1 MEKKTEKNH
10 ADEWLDN
17 LPIQAEN
24 PAFKPEEMILC
35 RKCERKNPPTRLDCF
50 YCGAQLE
57 FSEGQSGF
65 IKPNLRKLENWEK
78 GFNLIYSPGS
88 ENFND
93 AKLSEIAKI
102 LKCEKEVLQKMIS
115 AQKPLPLARAESEKE
130 AEIVQTRLRE
140 LGVETLIV
148 RDESLNV
155 EKSARRLRGL
165 EFYDD
170 KIILI
175 LFNQD
180 EIIEISNNDLA
191 LIVTGAIFERKV
203 EATQKRV
210 KKGESKI
217 LQTSETA
224 SDEFLIDIYSRGDV
238 TGYRIFAKGFDFSC
252 LEAEK
257 EILAVKN
264 LKKLAQK
271 LVATAPD
278 AKFVDDYLQVRKSLG
293 NVWEVEERTDS
304 QCMKREGFGK
314 FNLGNVT
321 TINNLSQ
328 FTKYSRLQW
337 QLL

>member
-1 MEKKTEKNH
+1 MEKKPEKNQV
-10 ADEWLDN
+10 DSWLDD
-17 LPIQAEN
+17 LPVQAEN

-35 RKCERKNPPTRLDCF
+35 RKCARKNPPTRLDCF

-57 FSEGQSGF
+57 FSEAQSGF

-78 GFNLIYSPGS
+78 GFNLIYSPDS
-88 ENFND
+88 ENLND
-93 AKLSEIAKI
+93 TKLSEIAKI
-102 LKCEKEVLQKMIS
+102 LKCEKEVLQKIIG

-140 LGVETLIV
+140 LGAETLIV
-148 RDESLNV
+148 SDESLNV
-155 EKSARRLRGL
+155 EKSSRRLRGL

-175 LFNQD
+175 LFNQN
-180 EIIEISNNDLA
+180 EILEISNNDLA

-224 SDEFLIDIYSRGDV
+224 SDEFLIDIYSRGDM

-271 LVATAPD
+271 LVASSPD
-278 AKFVDDYLQVRKSLG
+278 AKFVDDYLQVRESLG
-293 NVWEVEERTDS
+293 NVWQVEERTDS
-304 QCMKREGFGK
+304 QGMKREGFGK

-328 FTKYSRLQW
+328 FTKYSRLQR

>member
-180 EIIEISNNDLA
+180 EILEISNNDLA

-278 AKFVDDYLQVRKSLG
+278 AKFVDDYLQVRESLG

-304 QCMKREGFGK
+304 QGMKREGFGK